1 MQFLDEL
8 KAYLE
13 RPTRARYVPDVA
25 AHRKHFLQ
33 RIEELKTA
41 GMRAPELRR
50 LYKTTSLGLDKFL
63 DVVSLSLTQ
72 RLEEEPASGPS
83 FTTMINVAL
92 DRWLG
97 VEATTG
103 SFGLDLEID
112 AIAQIAADP
121 EQCKL
126 IFYQE
131 AAHIKHYA
139 IEISAVTRGRAQ
151 PSITEIGKLILTL
164 PPRDVRRWLLAV
176 EVIQSLGSDD
186 KWRLCRSSAKAIL
199 EASRWELPLVNDAED
214 PGPAPWITIHRL
226 EQLGLVSSQDTDRGT
241 ELFNLLAEGRP
252 FLEEIATDED
262 TPFTLLARAL
272 LQDQTAATLAGLP
285 GAAALMQSEGA
296 VTVATRHARMVAH
309 EIRNALVPVQAAL
322 SGLYEEV
329 ERRGQGDALATRRDR
344 IDGGIDRMFRFV
356 REVAQTADLTA
367 RSSELFNL
375 AIAIESAIAGI
386 EAELGLSIP
395 FTREAELH
403 PVKGSSDRFVLAL
416 RNLLRNAAQ
425 SRAEPPVQIHV
436 TGGVNNGAEVFIRID
451 DDGPGVP
458 LDNRSKIFEPG
469 FTGRLGGSGQGLAF
483 VREVVESEMAGRV
496 LCEESPLGGARFVVR
511 LPVGT
516 KRSA

>member
-1 MQFLDEL
+1 VEFLDEL

-25 AHRKHFLQ
+25 AHRKHLLQ
-33 RIEELKTA
+33 RIDELKKA
-41 GMRAPELRR
+41 GMEAPEIRR
-50 LYKTTSLGLDKFL
+50 LYEETSPNLDKFL
-63 DVVSLSLTQ
+63 DAVSISLARQ
-72 RLEEEPASGPS
+72 LGEEPDSGPS
-83 FTTMINVAL
+83 FASLINIAL
-92 DRWLG
+92 DRRLG

-103 SFGLDLEID
+103 FFGLDLEID
-112 AIAQIAADP
+112 AVAQITADSA
-121 EQCKL
+121 QWQL
-126 IFYQE
+126 IFHQE
-131 AAHIKHYA
+131 AMHAKHYA
-139 IEISAVTRGRAQ
+139 VEISAVTRGRAQ

-164 PPRDVRRWLLAV
+164 PARDVRRWLLAV
-176 EVIQSLGSDD
+176 EVIQSMGPDD
-186 KWRLCRSSAKAIL
+186 RWRLCRSSARAIL
-199 EASRWELPLVNDAED
+199 ETPRWEHSLLDD
-214 PGPAPWITIHRL
+214 SDDLGPAPWRTLNRL
-226 EQLGLVSSQDTDRGT
+226 ERMGLVSLQETDRKT
-241 ELFNLLAEGRP
+241 EIFNLLAEGRP
-252 FLEEIATDED
+252 FLEEIAADED

-296 VTVATRHARMVAH
+296 ATVATRHARMVAH

-367 RSSELFNL
+367 RSVELFNVAL
-375 AIAIESAIAGI
+375 AIEGAIAGI

-403 PVKGSSDRFVLAL
+403 PVKGSIDRFVLAL

-425 SRAEPPVQIHV
+425 SRAETPVQIHV
-436 TGGVNNGAEVFIRID
+436 TGGVNNGAEVFIRVD

-458 LDNRSKIFEPG
+458 TENRSKIFEPG
-469 FTGRLGGSGQGLAF
+469 FTGRPGGSGQGLAF